1 MDLATIEPA
10 IAALAAAVTGLPAA
24 ACVWANAP
32 RPLAGG
38 ALALVFLSWV
48 SRTGVG
54 QDGTTWAYAA
64 DADPMQEMTPSVQGS
79 REARLQIAVEVYA
92 NQTPG
97 ANAAHYTE
105 RARTR
110 LSRPSSRAALE
121 AVGLALATVGPATTA
136 DYRADGRLV
145 SRSLFEVALNGHARE
160 ADTAGRTSYVAT
172 VEAVAA
178 TEGVDGVDLPDSI
191 QPSQG

>member
-10 IAALAAAVTGLPAA
+10 LAALAAAVTGLPAA

-32 RPLAGG
+32 RPLAGS

-54 QDGTTWAYAA
+54 LDGVTWAYAA
-64 DADPMQEMTPSVQGS
+64 DADPLQEMTPTVQGS

-92 NQTPG
+92 NQTAG
-97 ANAAHYTE
+97 QNAAHYIE

-110 LSRPSSRAALE
+110 LSRPSVRAALE
-121 AVGLALATVGPATTA
+121 AAGLALASVGAATQA
-136 DYRADGRLV
+136 DYAADQRMV
-145 SRSLFEVALNGHARE
+145 SRSLFEVVLNAHASE
-160 ADTAGRTSYVAT
+160 PDEAGRTSYIAT

-178 TEGVDGVDLPDSI
+178 VEGVDGVDLPASI